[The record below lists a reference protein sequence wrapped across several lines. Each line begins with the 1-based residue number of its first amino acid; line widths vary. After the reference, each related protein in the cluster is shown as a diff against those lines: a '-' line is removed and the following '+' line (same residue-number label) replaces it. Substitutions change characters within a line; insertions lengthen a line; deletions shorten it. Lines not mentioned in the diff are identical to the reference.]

1 MGVKQSH
8 LETPNFK
15 WVLCLEH
22 PSYSIYNQSMPIP
35 CHLCPKQ
42 TWMMGTSMDGCFH
55 GFSAAAPGGSHR
67 ILKSRSNG
75 QASRWRSQPMAERWR
90 CEPNVSP
97 SPLMQRWNMDEPWMN
112 HGWNGLLRL
121 KLVDYI
127 GLWHFKYLWI
137 LYMSCHHCLICRQK
151 TCCHHGPSKLNW
163 VMTAAKVAKARVHE
177 QLS

>member
-1 MGVKQSH
+1 M
-8 LETPNFK
+8 P
-15 WVLCLEH
+15 
-22 PSYSIYNQSMPIP
+22 SMP
-35 CHLCPKQ
+35 K
-42 TWMMGTSMDGCFH
+42 TDMDDGDIHGRCFH

-67 ILKSRSNG
+67 ILKSWSNG

-137 LYMSCHHCLICRQK
+137 YTCHAIIVWFVAKK